1 MNACT
6 EVLITND
13 GAIDFCLA
21 YFKSIPGES
30 PQLARF
36 SRLVLRDPDAIHTA
50 PRVTELYPLMYKRNT
65 KAFSSGMSLLLL
77 PAVSAA
83 LMEDHTTHQ
92 QFIRDYLKSA
102 DEMCLFTLVEL
113 VCKHIM
119 YHIELQE

>member
-6 EVLITND
+6 EILITND

-21 YFKSIPGES
+21 YFKSIPTNS

-36 SRLVLRDPDAIHTA
+36 SRLVLRDPDAIPTA
-50 PRVTELYPLMYKRNT
+50 SRITEFYPIMYKRNT
-65 KAFSSGMSLLLL
+65 KTFISGMTMILL

-83 LMEDHTTHQ
+83 IVQDHTTHQ